1 MTNTSLGHPHS
12 YLSTQQK
19 KCLLM
24 ALNHT
29 SKGTHVQPRPLHLVS
44 RGKAV
49 RISSHAGLETGMHGP
64 CNTIDGPRHS
74 MACKT
79 EFVVKFRGPPRRSPG
94 KTPKIVRF
102 RPSGWS
108 SPNNFK
114 PTDVDTE
121 GRDTHDYARQARA
134 CLKSFGR
141 GHGRSATKPP
151 ITARCG
157 ATKAATSATVF
168 ETIRLRDGRL
178 PA

>member
-1 MTNTSLGHPHS
+1 MTNTALGHSHS
-12 YLSTQQK
+12 SLISTQQN

-24 ALNHT
+24 VLDRNT
-29 SKGTHVQPRPLHLVS
+29 SKSHTRPLHLVA

-49 RISSHAGLETGMHGP
+49 RISSHARLETSMHGP

-79 EFVVKFRGPPRRSPG
+79 EPVVEFRGPPRRSSG
-94 KTPKIVRF
+94 KTPKTVRF

-134 CLKSFGR
+134 CLKSFGS
-141 GHGRSATKPP
+141 GHGCSATKPP

-168 ETIRLRDGRL
+168 ETIRLRDGQL

>member
-1 MTNTSLGHPHS
+1 
-12 YLSTQQK
+12 
-19 KCLLM
+19 
-24 ALNHT
+24 
-29 SKGTHVQPRPLHLVS
+29 
-44 RGKAV
+44 
-49 RISSHAGLETGMHGP
+49 MHGP

-79 EFVVKFRGPPRRSPG
+79 EPVVEFRGPSRRSSG
-94 KTPKIVRF
+94 KTPKTVRF

-121 GRDTHDYARQARA
+121 GRDTHDYARQARV
-134 CLKSFGR
+134 CLKSFGS
-141 GHGRSATKPP
+141 GHGCSATKPP

-178 PA
+178 PAYGFLGAERQGHPRAEEKRAGHSQVPPHRQFRRSASSPAVGITYRQAQARAFYI

>member
-1 MTNTSLGHPHS
+1 MPTDGPRPYLKKS
-12 YLSTQQK
+12 YTCNLEIF
-19 KCLLM
+19 
-24 ALNHT
+24 H
-29 SKGTHVQPRPLHLVS
+29 PLHLVA

-49 RISSHAGLETGMHGP
+49 RISSHARLETSMHGP

-79 EFVVKFRGPPRRSPG
+79 GPVVEFRGPPRRSSG
-94 KTPKIVRF
+94 KTPKTVRF

-134 CLKSFGR
+134 CLKSFGS
-141 GHGRSATKPP
+141 GHGCSATKPP
-151 ITARCG
+151 TEQQLAAARPRRPPVRRCLRRYDYAMVG
-157 ATKAATSATVF
+157 CQLKAY
-168 ETIRLRDGRL
+168 
-178 PA
+178 